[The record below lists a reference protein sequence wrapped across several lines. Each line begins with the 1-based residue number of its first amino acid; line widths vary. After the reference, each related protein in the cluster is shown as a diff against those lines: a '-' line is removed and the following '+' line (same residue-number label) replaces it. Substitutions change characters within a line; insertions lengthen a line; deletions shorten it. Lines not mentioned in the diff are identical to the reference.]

1 MKLLMIYLSPNK
13 DSSFFIRDCNMS
25 YYGEET
31 KSKEE
36 LTMLELMVFAVVLAV
51 TLVMS
56 NYIMYVIM
64 MKKFMNK
71 ETLKH
76 YTKMSLEIA
85 KELED
90 EELDKIWGED

>member
-1 MKLLMIYLSPNK
+1 
-13 DSSFFIRDCNMS
+13 
-25 YYGEET
+25 
-31 KSKEE
+31 
-36 LTMLELMVFAVVLAV
+36 MLEMIVFAVVLGV
-51 TLVMS
+51 TLVVS

-71 ETLKH
+71 ETLKR
-76 YTKMSLEIA
+76 YTKMSFEIA